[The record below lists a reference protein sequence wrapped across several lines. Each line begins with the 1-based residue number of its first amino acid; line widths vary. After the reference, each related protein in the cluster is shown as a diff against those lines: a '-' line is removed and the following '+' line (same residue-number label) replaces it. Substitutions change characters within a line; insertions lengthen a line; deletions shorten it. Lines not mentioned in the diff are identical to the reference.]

1 MLSSRIAGAA
11 FAATLLLGP
20 AGLKATPVVFSGSS
34 GSLAASVSF
43 QVVGSELIVQ
53 LTNTS
58 LFDVL
63 VPSDVLTAVFSDAEV
78 APMFTRN
85 NVQVGNASS
94 VLFGGL
100 NTIGLIG
107 GEWAYLGGGMTQGI
121 SSAGLRVFGPG
132 NTFSGSNVAGPKSPG
147 GIQYG
152 ITSAGDNP
160 LTGNKR
166 VVGTQPLIKNSV
178 SFSLGGVSQG
188 FSKSDISN
196 VRFQYGTDLAEP
208 SFGGEVPEPSS
219 ALFATI
225 GVAAILIGRL
235 KRRRVAS

>member
-1 MLSSRIAGAA
+1 MLNLRIAGIA
-11 FAATLLLGP
+11 FAATLLLGT
-20 AGLKATPVVFSGSS
+20 AGLNATPVVFSGSS

-63 VPSDVLTAVFSDAEV
+63 VPSDVLTAVFFDVEA

-85 NVQVGNASS
+85 NVQVGNGSS
-94 VLFGGL
+94 VLFGGMDSM
-100 NTIGLIG
+100 GLIG
-107 GEWAYLGGGMTQGI
+107 GEWAYLGGSVTQGI
-121 SSAGLRVFGPG
+121 SSAGLGLFGPG
-132 NTFSGSNVAGPKSPG
+132 NAFPGGDRSRPNSPG

-166 VVGTQPLIKNSV
+166 VTGAQPLIKSSV

-188 FSKSDISN
+188 FSESDISN
-196 VRFQYGTDLAEP
+196 VRFQYGADLAEP

-225 GVAAILIGRL
+225 GVVAIVIGRL
-235 KRRRVAS
+235 RRRRVAR